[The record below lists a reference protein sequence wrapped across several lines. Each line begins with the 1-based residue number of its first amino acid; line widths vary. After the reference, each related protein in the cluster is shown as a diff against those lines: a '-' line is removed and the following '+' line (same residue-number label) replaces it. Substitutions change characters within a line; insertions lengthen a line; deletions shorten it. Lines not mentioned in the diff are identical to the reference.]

1 MELFKFM
8 KENYLNYF
16 RAFSE
21 DSKLILT
28 MLGCQNIQQLDDD
41 TAQTNRLKIW
51 MSNVET
57 LPACISST

>member
-41 TAQTNRLKIW
+41 TAQTNRLKI
-51 MSNVET
+51 
-57 LPACISST
+57 